1 MEIQTPLVLFTTFLA
16 WAIGIFGTQCVL
28 ALKKKAGEIQKLCLL
43 VAFII
48 LVVGGIA
55 VVFHLTHP
63 GHIFNGFGHL
73 SSGITQELIGIV
85 LMVVAMVI
93 FFLMLRRSEDNSV
106 PAWVSIVGLVVCA
119 ILIVAMGHSY
129 MMESRPAWNSIA
141 QLLSL
146 LGAAFILGP
155 ASVAIIAAI
164 KKVELPEL
172 GLYNIIG
179 TIVNALLTGAYLL
192 FMNNASASFES
203 FAYYFDPTHPNYP
216 MKSGADV
223 ALGNGDALT
232 CVVLIIIAIV
242 ISLIAAFIGKK
253 QGNKWL
259 CWGSIIVVC
268 GLVCAIALRV
278 VMYLMGAT
286 MFMLY

>member
-1 MEIQTPLVLFTTFLA
+1 MEIQTPLVIFTTFLA
-16 WAIGIFGTQCVL
+16 WSIGIFGTQCIL

-43 VAFII
+43 VAFVI

-85 LMVVAMVI
+85 LMVVIMVI
-93 FFLMLRRSEDNSV
+93 FFLMLRRSEDNTV
-106 PAWVSIVGLVVCA
+106 PAWVAIVGLVVCV
-119 ILIVAMGHSY
+119 ILVVAMGHSY
-129 MMESRPAWNSIA
+129 MMESRPAWNNIL

-155 ASVAIIAAI
+155 ATVAVVAAI
-164 KKVELPEL
+164 KKVEIPEI
-172 GLYNIIG
+172 GLYNVIG
-179 TIVNALLTGAYLL
+179 TIVNAVLTCGFLLS
-192 FMNNASASFES
+192 MNAASSTFES
-203 FAYYFDPTHPNYP
+203 FAYYFDPTHPNFP
-216 MKSGADV
+216 IKSGADV
-223 ALGNGDALT
+223 SLFSGDALT
-232 CVVLIIIAIV
+232 CTVLIIIAVVVSI
-242 ISLIAAFIGKK
+242 IAAFVGKK

-259 CWGSIIVVC
+259 TWGSIIVVC
-268 GLVCAIALRV
+268 GLVCAIALRC

-286 MFMLY
+286 LFMLY

>member
-28 ALKKKAGEIQKLCLL
+28 ALKKKGGELQKVSLL

-63 GHIFNGFGHL
+63 THIFNGFGHL

-85 LMVVAMVI
+85 LMVIAMLV

-106 PAWVSIVGLVVCA
+106 PAWVAIVGLVVCA

-129 MMESRPAWNSIA
+129 MMESRPAWNNIL

-155 ASVAIIAAI
+155 ATVAIIAAL

-172 GLYNIIG
+172 GLYNVIG
-179 TIVNALLTGAYLL
+179 TIVNAVLTCG
-192 FMNNASASFES
+192 FMLSMNAASSSFEG
-203 FAYYFDPTHPNYP
+203 FAYYFDPTHPNWA
-216 MKSGADV
+216 MKHGSDV
-223 ALGNGDALT
+223 SLFSGDALT
-232 CVVLIIIAIV
+232 ATVLIIIAVVVSI
-242 ISLIAAFIGKK
+242 IAAFVGKK

-259 CWGSIIVVC
+259 TWGSIIVVC
-268 GLVCAIALRV
+268 GLVCAIALRC
-278 VMYLMGAT
+278 VMYTMGAT
-286 MFMLY
+286 LFMLY